1 MYPSQDLRGF
11 VGRTNKTNNM
21 YKKEFII
28 KIDENN
34 DIHELIINNGNDS
47 KVLISGNLNDI
58 YESEY
63 ASLFNE
69 IFYIME
75 II

>member
-1 MYPSQDLRGF
+1 M
-11 VGRTNKTNNM
+11 NIKTNNM

-34 DIHELIINNGNDS
+34 DIHELIINNENDS
-47 KVLISGNLNDI
+47 KVLIRASLNDI
-58 YESEY
+58 YESDY